1 MSPRSNGCTQRNGPE
16 TWARNLPIIL
26 SVPANLTPEFHDA
39 EERFQKAETAA
50 AKVEALEEMLRVIPK
65 HKGTE
70 KMQADLKRRISKLR
84 KDAQNEKAAGGAKR
98 PFHYVEKEGIGR
110 VILAGPPNAGK
121 SSLLAAL
128 TNAEPEIADYPF
140 TTRAPQPGMMLFED
154 VQIQLVDMPPF
165 APESLEPWQ
174 LAMIEQADIAVLLFD
189 VTDPGLLDQTEF
201 VLTRLE
207 ERGLSLLPV
216 DESRFVVFGNKVDV
230 PTGKANYEAWRE
242 LFAERMQPL
251 PFSVRS
257 TGDLM
262 ELKRALFVKLDVVR
276 VYTKAP
282 GSKPDP
288 DQKPYVL
295 KKGSTVVDAAAHIH
309 KDLAEGFKYARIWG
323 KARFEGQ
330 MVERDYVLED
340 GDLLEVHG

>member
-1 MSPRSNGCTQRNGPE
+1 M
-16 TWARNLPIIL
+16 
-26 SVPANLTPEFHDA
+26 PANLTPEFHDA
-39 EERFQKAETAA
+39 EERFKAAETAA
-50 AKVEALEEMLRVIPK
+50 DKLDALEEMLRVIPK

-70 KMQADLKRRISKLR
+70 KMQADLKRRISRLR
-84 KDAQNEKAAGGAKR
+84 KDAQKEKSAGGAKR
-98 PFHYVEKEGIGR
+98 PFHYVEREGIGR
-110 VILAGPPNAGK
+110 VVLSGPPNAGK

-128 TNAEPEIADYPF
+128 TNAEPEIANYPF
-140 TTRAPQPGMMLFED
+140 TTRVPQPGMMSFED

-174 LAMIEQADIAVLLFD
+174 LAMIEQADLKLLLFD

-201 VLTRLE
+201 VLSRLA
-207 ERGLSLLPV
+207 ERGLSP
-216 DESRFVVFGNKVDV
+216 EPTAEGSFIVFGNKVDQ
-230 PTGKANYEAWRE
+230 PGGRENFDAWHE
-242 LFAERMQPL
+242 LFADRMEPL
-251 PFSVRS
+251 PFSVHS
-257 TGDLM
+257 PGDLM
-262 ELKRALFVKLDVVR
+262 ELRRTLFARLNVVR

-288 DQKPYVL
+288 EQKPYVL
-295 KKGSTVVDAAAHIH
+295 KKGSTVLDAAAHIH
-309 KDLAEGFKYARIWG
+309 KDLAERFRYARVWG

>member
-1 MSPRSNGCTQRNGPE
+1 M
-16 TWARNLPIIL
+16 
-26 SVPANLTPEFHDA
+26 PANLTPEFHDA
-39 EERFQKAETAA
+39 EERFKAAETAA
-50 AKVEALEEMLRVIPK
+50 EKVDALEEMLRVIPK

-70 KMQADLKRRISKLR
+70 KMQADLKRRISRLR
-84 KDAQNEKAAGGAKR
+84 KDAQKEKSAGGAKR
-98 PFHYVEKEGIGR
+98 PFHYVEREGIGR
-110 VILAGPPNAGK
+110 VILSGPPNAGK

-140 TTRAPQPGMMLFED
+140 TTRAPQPGMMPFED

-174 LAMIEQADIAVLLFD
+174 LAMIEQADSVVLLFD
-189 VTDPGLLDQTEF
+189 ITDPGLLDQTEF
-201 VLTRLE
+201 VLNRLD
-207 ERGLSLLPV
+207 ERGLRLWPAA
-216 DESRFVVFGNKVDV
+216 DSRFMVLGNKVDL
-230 PTGKANYEAWRE
+230 PGGDASFEAWRE
-242 LFAERMQPL
+242 LFLDRLEPL

-262 ELKRALFVKLDVVR
+262 DLKRTLFERLNVVR

-295 KKGSTVVDAAAHIH
+295 KQGSTVLDAAAHIH
-309 KDLAEGFKYARIWG
+309 KDLAEGFKYARVWG
-323 KARFEGQ
+323 KVRYEGQ